1 MTQMTQIFLNDAVKL
16 EIAKVSETAE
26 YLWQREWAERNGG
39 NISVDV
45 TDIFGELPTSLDS
58 FPHCHLSMV
67 SNGKMGDNSFP
78 KESAGHIFF
87 VKGTG
92 ERIRELNHP
101 ELAGCILRIDDNAEG
116 YHILWGGRELPD
128 YAPTSEFISHVE
140 IIMQKQAA
148 GLPDRCVVHTH
159 PLELIAL
166 SHHSKYAHDDE
177 LYTHVCWQMIPE
189 VRAFIPRGIGIVPY
203 CMPGSKVM
211 AEGTKAKLADH
222 DVAIWEKHGAVATGV
237 DALTAFDFIDVAN
250 KGAKLFLMCLTSGYE
265 PEGVSK
271 ENMQHLKETFGL

>member
-1 MTQMTQIFLNDAVKL
+1 MTQIFLNEAVKR
-16 EIAKVSETAE
+16 EIDKVSEAAQ

-45 TDIFGELPTSLDS
+45 TEIFGELPPSLDS
-58 FPHCHLSMV
+58 FPHCKLSMV
-67 SNGKMGDNSFP
+67 GDDQFP

-92 ERIRELNHP
+92 ERIRELDQP
-101 ELAGCILRIDDNAEG
+101 QLAGCILRIDDDAQG
-116 YHILWGGRELPD
+116 YHILWGGRDLPD

-140 IIMQKQAA
+140 IIMQKQQA
-148 GLPDRCVVHTH
+148 GSADRCVVHTH
-159 PLELIAL
+159 PIELIAL
-166 SHHSKYAHDDE
+166 SHHPKYAHDEE

-189 VRAFIPRGIGIVPY
+189 VRAFVPRGIGIVPY
-203 CMPGSKVM
+203 CMPGSKTM
-211 AEGTKAKLADH
+211 ADGTKEKLAKH

-250 KGAKLFLMCLTSGYE
+250 KGAKLFLMCLASGYE

-271 ENMQHLKETFGL
+271 QAMHELKETFGL

>member
-1 MTQMTQIFLNDAVKL
+1 MTTTQVFLNDAVKN
-16 EIAKVSETAE
+16 EIAKVSETAQ

-39 NISVDV
+39 NISVDI

-58 FPHCHLSMV
+58 FPHCTLSMV
-67 SNGKMGDNSFP
+67 GDDCFP
-78 KESAGHIFF
+78 RDSAGHIFF

-92 ERIRELNHP
+92 ERIRELDQP
-101 ELAGCILRIDDNAEG
+101 ELAGCILRIDDDAYG
-116 YHILWGGRELPD
+116 YHILWGGRDLPD

-140 IIMQKQAA
+140 IIMQKQQA

-159 PLELIAL
+159 PIELIAL
-166 SHHSKYAHDDE
+166 SHHPKYAHDEE

-189 VRAFIPRGIGIVPY
+189 VRAFVPRGIGIVPY

-211 AEGTKAKLADH
+211 ADGTKEKLTKH

-250 KGAKLFLMCLTSGYE
+250 KGAKLFLMCLASGYE
-265 PEGVSK
+265 PEGVTK
-271 ENMQHLKETFGL
+271 QAMQDLKETFGL